1 MSKLEQISKC
11 LENKVAN
18 GEMTQEQADSLME
31 SAKVK
36 YAEEAVT
43 EPTKEEAETSLEEGA
58 EEKGV
63 TLDEVMT
70 TIRSYLADAK
80 EKSKALEE
88 LEDEI
93 DDVEDEIED
102 GEKKDKKEDKKDDDK
117 EAKADEPAADEAPV
131 EDAEG
136 GEAATESTI
145 DEAVVEEVNSL
156 RLAVFEAAMAGEIS
170 ADDKACF
177 LEMLTLENYIVAE

>member
-43 EPTKEEAETSLEEGA
+43 EPTKEEAEASLEEGA

-93 DDVEDEIED
+93 EDVEDEIED
-102 GEKKDKKEDKKDDDK
+102 GEKKDKKEDKKEDDK
-117 EAKADEPAADEAPV
+117 EAKADEAPV

-170 ADDKACF
+170 ADDKTCF
-177 LEMLTLENYIVAE
+177 LEMLTLENYTVAE